1 VQADVPPLL
10 QLVGIEKSLT
20 GGHALRGA
28 NLTARAG
35 EIVGLCGENG
45 AGKSTLVKI
54 LAGVHPHGT
63 YRGEVVLGARTLRLT
78 CPADARRA
86 GIAVV
91 HQKIMLVPELSV
103 AQNLMLGREPRRFGL
118 VDEAK
123 LEAQASA
130 HLGRFDL
137 KGEIDPGAI
146 VGELGIGV
154 QHIVEIVRAL
164 SHDARILVLDEPA
177 ASLASEERARL
188 LAWLR
193 TLKKSGTTCIYVS
206 HRMDEVF
213 GLCDHIVV
221 LRDGRTAQT
230 LNGAPAERCSPH
242 GRYMIHDEI
251 AAGGMA
257 TVHLGRMLGPFGFGS
272 TVAIKRLYPQL
283 ARDPQFVAMFLDEA
297 RLASRVRHPN
307 VVPVLDVLADEG
319 DICLVLEY
327 VDGESLGQL
336 LRDADAVRAPVPL
349 PIAVTIAV
357 SILHGLHAAHEARDE
372 QGALLGV
379 VHRDVS
385 PQNVIVGVD
394 GVARLIDFGIAK
406 AAGRCNVSRDG
417 QLKGKV
423 AYMAPEQI
431 QRGIVGPRADVYGAS
446 VILWE
451 LLTGERLFEGET
463 EGMILGRVLDDDVP
477 RPSQLRADVRPALD
491 DLVLRGLD
499 RTQERRFESAR
510 AMALA
515 LEAAVR
521 PATAAEVGAW
531 VEGLS
536 GARLAQRRQ
545 RMARMEREANDLQRA
560 PNQPRA
566 GWLEAPV
573 SPERSPKSGSISAA
587 LGGLLPFGA
596 ALALMARATPRRKD
610 AALAGAGS
618 RSTDEL
624 PPPST
629 ETAPATTLPVG
640 TAPPRSGL

>member
-1 VQADVPPLL
+1 VLVEGPPLL
-10 QLVGIEKSLT
+10 QLLGIEKSLT

-28 NLTARAG
+28 NLTARTG

-63 YRGEVVLGARTLRLT
+63 YRGEVVLDTRTLRLT
-78 CPADARRA
+78 CPADAQRA

-91 HQKIMLVPELSV
+91 HQKIMLVPGLSV

-118 VDEAK
+118 VDEAM
-123 LEAQASA
+123 LESQATA
-130 HLGRFDL
+130 HLARFDL
-137 KGEIDPGAI
+137 KGEIDPGAA

-164 SHDARILVLDEPA
+164 SHDAKILVLDEPA
-177 ASLASEERARL
+177 ASLAAEERARL

-193 TLKKSGTTCIYVS
+193 TLKKNGTTCIYVS
-206 HRMDEVF
+206 HRIDEVF
-213 GLCDHIVV
+213 GLCDRIVV

-230 LNGAPAERCSPH
+230 LNGAPAARCSPL
-242 GRYMIHDEI
+242 GRYVIHDEI

-272 TVAIKRLYPQL
+272 TVAVKRLYPQL
-283 ARDPQFVAMFLDEA
+283 AKDPQFVAMFLDEA

-327 VDGESLGQL
+327 VDGESLDHL
-336 LRDADAVRAPVPL
+336 VRDADAIRAPVPV

-372 QGALLGV
+372 HGELLGI

-431 QRGIVGPRADVYGAS
+431 QRGIVGPRTDVYGAS

-451 LLTGERLFEGET
+451 LLMGEQLFEGDT

-477 RPSQLRADVRPALD
+477 RPSQLRSDVPAALD
-491 DLVLRGLD
+491 AFVLRGLD
-499 RTQERRFESAR
+499 RAQQRRFESAR

-521 PATAAEVGAW
+521 PASAAEVGAW
-531 VEGLS
+531 VEGLAGS
-536 GARLAQRRQ
+536 RLAERRA
-545 RMARMEREANDLQRA
+545 RMARMEREATDLQRA
-560 PNQPRA
+560 AVSPSA
-566 GWLEAPV
+566 GWLEEPASTPRAPRAGV
-573 SPERSPKSGSISAA
+573 ISAA
-587 LGGLLPFGA
+587 LGGLLPLGRR
-596 ALALMARATPRRKD
+596 AR
-610 AALAGAGS
+610 S
-618 RSTDEL
+618 
-624 PPPST
+624 
-629 ETAPATTLPVG
+629 
-640 TAPPRSGL
+640 

>member
-1 VQADVPPLL
+1 VPSDVPPLL
-10 QLVGIEKSLT
+10 ELVGIEKSLT

-28 NLTARAG
+28 HLTARTG
-35 EIVGLCGENG
+35 EIVGLCGDAG

-63 YRGEVVLGARTLRLT
+63 YRGEVVLGGQTLRLT

-118 VDEAK
+118 VDEAR
-123 LEAQASA
+123 LESQASE

-137 KGEIDPGAI
+137 KGEIDPGAA
-146 VGELGIGV
+146 VGELGIGL
-154 QHIVEIVRAL
+154 QHIVEIVRAI
-164 SHDARILVLDEPA
+164 SHDAKVLVLDEPA
-177 ASLASEERARL
+177 ASLGADERARL
-188 LAWLR
+188 LAWIR
-193 TLKKSGTTCIYVS
+193 TLKKNGTTCIYVS

-213 GLCDHIVV
+213 GLCDRIVV

-230 LNGAPAERCSPH
+230 LNGAPAEHCSPR
-242 GRYMIHDEI
+242 GRYVIHDEI

-257 TVHLGRMLGPFGFGS
+257 TIHLGRMFGPFGFGS

-283 ARDPQFVAMFLDEA
+283 AKDPQFVAMFLDEA

-319 DICLVLEY
+319 EICLVLEY

-336 LRDADAVRAPVPL
+336 LHGADATRRPVPV
-349 PIAVTIAV
+349 PIAVSIAV
-357 SILHGLHAAHEARDE
+357 SILYGLHAAHEARDE
-372 QGALLGV
+372 QGELLGV

-431 QRGIVGPRADVYGAS
+431 KRRMVGPRADVYGAS

-451 LLTGERLFEGET
+451 LLAGERLFEGET

-477 RPSQLRADVRPALD
+477 RPSHLRSEIPSALD
-491 DLVLRGLD
+491 ALVLRGLD
-499 RTQERRFESAR
+499 RVQEQRFESAR
-510 AMALA
+510 SMALA
-515 LEAAVR
+515 LEATVR
-521 PATAAEVGAW
+521 PATTAEVGAW
-531 VEGLS
+531 VEELAGV
-536 GARLAQRRQ
+536 RLADRRE
-545 RMARMEREANDLQRA
+545 RMARMEREATDLQRA
-560 PNQPRA
+560 
-566 GWLEAPV
+566 
-573 SPERSPKSGSISAA
+573 SA
-587 LGGLLPFGA
+587 
-596 ALALMARATPRRKD
+596 
-610 AALAGAGS
+610 
-618 RSTDEL
+618 
-624 PPPST
+624 PPSSGWV
-629 ETAPATTLPVG
+629 EK
-640 TAPPRSGL
+640 PRSRW